1 MLKYNLFVLVLFLPF
16 TFSAQ
21 EFQGKAEYYSKI
33 IIKPKLN
40 SAEIKS
46 DEDAEIKKHVQDALR
61 KATENVY
68 ELTFNKQECSYDK
81 KQELEKPQ
89 VKNDEFTVSISLTTE
104 GQKYINLK
112 DKMSIIEDDIYQ
124 KDFLRV
130 DSLSNFN
137 WRLIDETKKIGDYN
151 CFKAEVIIPVT
162 DKETEAY
169 TEFLKRKEKGKT
181 SGLFDIFEPKDKV
194 ITAWYA
200 PEIPVSFGPDNYWGS
215 PGLILEIDE
224 EQKIILCSKITL
236 STKKIIKIK
245 LPNNGKRVTTK
256 EFDVIRKKKTD
267 SLKNKDGNV
276 IFQTTE

>member
-33 IIKPKLN
+33 IIKPKAN

-68 ELTFNKQECSYDK
+68 ELTFNKQECLYDK
-81 KQELEKPQ
+81 RQELEKPQ
-89 VKNDEFTVSISLTTE
+89 VKEDEFTVSISLTTE

-112 DKMSIIEDDIYQ
+112 DKVSVIEDDIYQ
-124 KDFLRV
+124 KEFLRV
-130 DSLSNFN
+130 DSLRNFN
-137 WRLIDETKKIGDYN
+137 WRLIDETKKIGEYN
-151 CFKAEVIIPVT
+151 CYKAEVIIPVT
-162 DKETEAY
+162 DKEKEAY

-181 SGLFDIFEPKDKV
+181 LGFFDISEPKDKV
-194 ITAWYA
+194 VTAWYA
-200 PEIPVSFGPDNYWGS
+200 PEIPVSFGPDNYWGL

-224 EQKIILCSKITL
+224 EKKIILCSKITL
-236 STKKIIKIK
+236 SNKNVIKIK
-245 LPNNGKRVTTK
+245 PPNNGKKVTTK
-256 EFDVIRKKKTD
+256 EFDALRKKKTD
-267 SLKNKDGNV
+267 SLKNKDGHV

>member
-1 MLKYNLFVLVLFLPF
+1 MVKNCAVVLVFLFSISI
-16 TFSAQ
+16 SAQ
-21 EFQGKAEYYSKI
+21 EFQGKAEYFSKI
-33 IIKPKLN
+33 IRKPKP
-40 SAEIKS
+40 SSTEIKS
-46 DEDAEIKKHVQDALR
+46 DEDAEMKKLVQEALK
-61 KATENVY
+61 KATENSY
-68 ELTFNKQECSYDK
+68 LLTFNKQECLYEK

-89 VKNDEFTVSISLTTE
+89 AKEDEFTLSISLTTE

-112 DKMSIIEDDIYQ
+112 DKFSVIEDDIYQ

-151 CFKAEVIIPVT
+151 CFKAEVIIPVS
-162 DKETEAY
+162 DKEKDAY

-181 SGLFDIFEPKDKV
+181 SGLFDISEPKDKV
-194 ITAWYA
+194 VTAWYA
-200 PEIPVSFGPDNYWGS
+200 PEIPVSFGPDNYWGL

-236 STKKIIKIK
+236 SNKNIIKIK
-245 LPNNGKRVTTK
+245 PPNNGKKVTTK